1 MFKLV
6 TDIALWMKAHES
18 LCWWLT
24 IASALTF
31 IGTLIVLPLLL
42 IRIPADYFTRQHS
55 CPSDRHPVAYWS
67 MVISK
72 NILGILLLLAGIAM
86 LFLPGQGII
95 TILLAVTLLNFPGKR
110 KLEQRFIGL
119 PGVLTTINR
128 IRRRSNRPP
137 LLDPHQEKNGAD
149 Q

>member
-1 MFKLV
+1 MFAPIA
-6 TDIALWMKAHES
+6 DIAVWIKAHES

-31 IGTLIVLPLLL
+31 IATLLVLPLLL

-55 CPSDRHPVAYWS
+55 SPSDRHPVVYWS

-72 NILGILLLLAGIAM
+72 NVLGIMLLLAGIAM

-110 KLEQRFIGL
+110 KLEQRLICL
-119 PGVLTTINR
+119 PGVLATINK
-128 IRRRSNRPP
+128 IRQRAKQPP
-137 LLDPHQEKNGAD
+137 LLAPDLKK
-149 Q
+149 